1 MSRDGQAP
9 RGAVP
14 LPLACDLKRL
24 VWLALLPLAGVM
36 GADSIRRVQAAEDR
50 LVHQAAEQ
58 LAGDVDELLRR
69 HLLAQQ
75 LMAASPLHDGPDLA
89 DFHRSAQAV
98 REQLGSVLILDDTT
112 GRMLVHFGVPLGQPL
127 PVLPAPRPGAHAA
140 APQALASGRPAV
152 GDVVIGPVVQPA
164 ALGQDSVL
172 RRAALALAAAIGAA
186 TVAGVVAGS
195 VGGARLSAA
204 VTALASPADGAA
216 VPLRIREIDSARAA
230 LQDMAAERQRTL
242 HVLQEVHERFA
253 TVFDSAPVAMA
264 VGPGR
269 CRMPASPR

>member
-1 MSRDGQAP
+1 VLLTTIEVGRFEPLVRRAGLAADWQVALRDGARQ
-9 RGAVP
+9 R
-14 LPLACDLKRL
+14 
-24 VWLALLPLAGVM
+24 
-36 GADSIRRVQAAEDR
+36 I
-50 LVHQAAEQ
+50 
-58 LAGDVDELLRR
+58 AGD
-69 HLLAQQ
+69 A
-75 LMAASPLHDGPDLA
+75 DLA
-89 DFHRSAQAV
+89 AGLAEV
-98 REQLGSVLILDDTT
+98 NGSGH
-112 GRMLVHFGVPLGQPL
+112 GRGVEQPL
-127 PVLPAPRPGAHAA
+127 TQAGWRVL
-140 APQALASGRPAV
+140 
-152 GDVVIGPVVQPA
+152 VQPA

>member
-1 MSRDGQAP
+1 MLLTTIEAGRFE
-9 RGAVP
+9 P
-14 LPLACDLKRL
+14 LVRRAGLAADWQ
-24 VWLALLPLAGVM
+24 VALL
-36 GADSIRRVQAAEDR
+36 
-50 LVHQAAEQ
+50 
-58 LAGDVDELLRR
+58 
-69 HLLAQQ
+69 
-75 LMAASPLHDGPDLA
+75 DGT
-89 DFHRSAQAV
+89 RQ
-98 REQLGSVLILDDTT
+98 RI
-112 GRMLVHFGVPLGQPL
+112 
-127 PVLPAPRPGAHAA
+127 
-140 APQALASGRPAV
+140 
-152 GDVVIGPVVQPA
+152 
-164 ALGQDSVL
+164 VL

-186 TVAGVVAGS
+186 TVAGS

-253 TVFDSAPVAMA
+253 PVFASAPVAMA